1 MNESL
6 VTYFSK
12 YVFDS
17 ISNEVIMKCFWNM
30 KLAMSNCKNLSIL
43 ENRCRQPCKK
53 VCRDKEKSFI
63 SVSLF
68 ACEVIDS
75 IGHNNC

>member
-1 MNESL
+1 M
-6 VTYFSK
+6 F
-12 YVFDS
+12 
-17 ISNEVIMKCFWNM
+17 
-30 KLAMSNCKNLSIL
+30 L
-43 ENRCRQPCKK
+43 EYETHREQLQKFVNIRNSCWQPCKK